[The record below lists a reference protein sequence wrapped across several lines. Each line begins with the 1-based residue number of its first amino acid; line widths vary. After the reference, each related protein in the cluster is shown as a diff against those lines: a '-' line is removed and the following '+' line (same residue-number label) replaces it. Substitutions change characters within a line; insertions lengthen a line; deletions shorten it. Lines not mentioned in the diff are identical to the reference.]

1 MILGRTTVDTDQEWD
16 KKSSLEMNGK
26 PEKSLLEEWKSGIAQ
41 CVSESIS
48 LKATTSFRHTYL
60 SQNQPSTSPKEPRDE
75 RLSNRP

>member
-48 LKATTSFRHTYL
+48 LKATKSLRHAYL